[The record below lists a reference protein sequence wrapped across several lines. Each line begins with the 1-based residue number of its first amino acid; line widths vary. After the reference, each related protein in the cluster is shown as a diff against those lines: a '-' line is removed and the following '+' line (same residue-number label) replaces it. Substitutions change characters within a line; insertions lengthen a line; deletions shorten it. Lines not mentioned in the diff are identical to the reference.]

1 MKGIGVLIALCLF
14 LFQIVLSVAEDS
26 DYQDKY
32 TSMPARFPEVEV
44 HGPVGGRG
52 TVESLEV
59 GGAPRGWGSGDDDV
73 VITGLS
79 GRFPESNNIE
89 EFAEQL
95 FAGVD
100 LITDD
105 ERRWPSGKAERFHTI
120 EGIFR

>member
-1 MKGIGVLIALCLF
+1 
-14 LFQIVLSVAEDS
+14 
-26 DYQDKY
+26 
-32 TSMPARFPEVEV
+32 MPARFPEVEV

-59 GGAPRGWGSGDDDV
+59 GGAPRVWGSGGGDDDV

-79 GRFPESNNIE
+79 GRFPESSNVE

-105 ERRWPSGKAERFHTI
+105 ERRWPSGIAKKLDTVDGKF
-120 EGIFR
+120 F

>member
-1 MKGIGVLIALCLF
+1 
-14 LFQIVLSVAEDS
+14 
-26 DYQDKY
+26 
-32 TSMPARFPEVEV
+32 MPARFPEVEV

-59 GGAPRGWGSGDDDV
+59 GGAPRSWGSSDDDV

-79 GRFPESNNIE
+79 GRFPESNNVE
-89 EFAEQL
+89 EFTEQL

-105 ERRWPSGKAERFHTI
+105 ERRWPSGKAAKLVTI
-120 EGIFR
+120 GGKFL

>member
-1 MKGIGVLIALCLF
+1 
-14 LFQIVLSVAEDS
+14 
-26 DYQDKY
+26 
-32 TSMPARFPEVEV
+32 MPARFPEVEV
-44 HGPVGGRG
+44 HAPVGGRG

-79 GRFPESNNIE
+79 GRFPESSNVE
-89 EFAEQL
+89 EFTEQL

-105 ERRWPSGKAERFHTI
+105 ERRWPSGKAMRLDMVGGKFL
-120 EGIFR
+120 